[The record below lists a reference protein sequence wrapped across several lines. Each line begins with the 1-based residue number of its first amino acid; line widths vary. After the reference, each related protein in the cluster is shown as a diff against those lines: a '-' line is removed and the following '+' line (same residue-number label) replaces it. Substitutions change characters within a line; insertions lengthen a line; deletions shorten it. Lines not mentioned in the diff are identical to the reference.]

1 MVPIWGSTSGFQ
13 TMYRLWKP
21 GLNVEQIWKKGSLLN
36 SVDAESQKGQLIHFE
51 IILTLVSK
59 VLST

>member
-1 MVPIWGSTSGFQ
+1 
-13 TMYRLWKP
+13 MYRLWKP